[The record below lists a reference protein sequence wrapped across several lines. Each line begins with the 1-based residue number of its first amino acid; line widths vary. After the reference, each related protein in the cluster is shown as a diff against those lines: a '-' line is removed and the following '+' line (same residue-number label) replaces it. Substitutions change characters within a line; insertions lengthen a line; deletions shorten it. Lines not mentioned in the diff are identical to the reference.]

1 MRKSQKSQ
9 AEHTIDL
16 MDTAL
21 GEIRKAL
28 ERKETG
34 LVLDLLGQCQDAAIA
49 VGNMIEAEEGEGTT
63 AVHLLEE
70 YC

>member
-28 ERKETG
+28 E
-34 LVLDLLGQCQDAAIA
+34 VYYGQYGAD
-49 VGNMIEAEEGEGTT
+49 
-63 AVHLLEE
+63 
-70 YC
+70 